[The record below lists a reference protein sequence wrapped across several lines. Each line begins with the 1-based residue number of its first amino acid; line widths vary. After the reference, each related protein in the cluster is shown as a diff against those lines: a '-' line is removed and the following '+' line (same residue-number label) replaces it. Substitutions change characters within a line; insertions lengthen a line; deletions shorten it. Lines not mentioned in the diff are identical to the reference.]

1 MKNFQSLFK
10 NVNLKNQKVKTIKLK
25 LLFSIP
31 ILTFIVYFLDFY
43 ILGNFYSQQFWC
55 VEVYREFNI
64 LNLNNLR
71 LPIHCDEGPYRFAS
85 SSLENFFDKTNPYQG
100 RPLFVLLIAIFRN
113 FFNLISFYL
122 ISDYLIFRISMIFL
136 QMIILFFIF
145 RTFVSITDLKFKAKN
160 DYLILFLLISTP
172 SIRWNLFF
180 SSVENITF
188 LLFLMTLNY
197 VHSKNEFIIKN
208 NKIFI
213 FFGILSLA
221 HMSAI
226 IYGLII
232 ELFRIIKYKKIE
244 FKIFTIRLLHLFV
257 YQFIYRI
264 IVLLSDFTFYD
275 WHKEIYNQFYW
286 ILDIFQGKESIADC
300 QTFDTFWRCNFEVS
314 QSFIGYFL
322 ILLIYVFILF
332 IAMKYLDYD
341 LPRLIV
347 YSFYINLL
355 IFIFWSL
362 QGLYEPFR
370 FVNYSIGYFL
380 FFASYVYVLK
390 FEKNTFLILSILFY
404 QYSILYLEP
413 YNTALNL
420 PQINIFTLI
429 SFILFSIFIVN
440 LLIKNNKKQFSKY
453 N

>member
-1 MKNFQSLFK
+1 MKIVQLFFK
-10 NVNLKNQKVKTIKLK
+10 NINSKNQEMKLVNLKLI
-25 LLFSIP
+25 FSIP
-31 ILTFIVYFLDFY
+31 ILTLLVYFLEFY
-43 ILGNFYSQQFWC
+43 ILGSFYTQQFWC

-100 RPLFVLLIAIFRN
+100 RPLFVFLIAILRN
-113 FFNLISFYL
+113 ALNLVSFYL

-145 RTFVSITDLKFKAKN
+145 RTFVSITGLKFKGTN

-197 VHSKNEFIIKN
+197 LLNKHEFNTKN

-221 HMSAI
+221 HMYSI
-226 IYGLII
+226 IYGII
-232 ELFRIIKYKKIE
+232 LELFRIIKYKKIK
-244 FKIFTIRLLHLFV
+244 FKILIIRLLHLLV
-257 YQFIYRI
+257 YQLIYRTV
-264 IVLLSDFTFYD
+264 VLLSDFTFYD

-286 ILDIFQGKESIADC
+286 ILDYFQGKESIADC
-300 QTFDTFWRCNFEVS
+300 QTLDTFWKCNFDVS
-314 QSFIGYFL
+314 QSFLGYFL
-322 ILLIYVFILF
+322 ILLIYVSILF
-332 IAMKYLDYD
+332 IAMKYLNYK
-341 LPRLIV
+341 LPLLVV

-370 FVNYSIGYFL
+370 FVNYSVGYFL
-380 FFASYVYVLK
+380 FFASYIYILE
-390 FEKNTFLILSILFY
+390 FEKNTFLILSLLFY
-404 QYSILYLEP
+404 QYSVLYLEP
-413 YNTALNL
+413 YNTALNY
-420 PQINIFTLI
+420 PQINLFTFI
-429 SFILFSIFIVN
+429 SFILFLIFIFN
-440 LLIKNNKKQFSKY
+440 LLIKNKKKQFSKY